1 MGIELH
7 QHKVGV
13 LLRYSSN
20 RTRTDGM
27 LTAKHQRLHACSQHA
42 AGGVTHGIHN
52 GLWVAVGNLNGPNV
66 GVSDV
71 FEVSIQLGAVGLKTC
86 ANLTNRGWAKS
97 GARAEGGG
105 AVIGNAK

>member
-7 QHKVGV
+7 QHEIGV
-13 LLRYSSN
+13 LFRYSRN
-20 RTRTDGM
+20 RTRTDRM
-27 LTAKHQRLHACSQHA
+27 LTAKHQRLHACSQHG

-52 GLWVAVGNLNGPNV
+52 GLWVAVGNLNGSNV

-86 ANLTNRGWAKS
+86 AHLTNCGWAKS
-97 GARAEGGG
+97 GARAE
-105 AVIGNAK
+105 